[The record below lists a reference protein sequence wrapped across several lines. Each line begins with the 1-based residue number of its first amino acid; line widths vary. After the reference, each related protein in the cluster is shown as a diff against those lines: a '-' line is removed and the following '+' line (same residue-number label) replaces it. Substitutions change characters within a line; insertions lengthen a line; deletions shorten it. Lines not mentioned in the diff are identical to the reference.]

1 MMGTERQGITKD
13 ITMTRL
19 DAEGTSLGVIDYT
32 DDSLTYEEVSEESD
46 ELPCTVRCLLTVL
59 AAIAPCRALTAPS
72 RQVTL
77 YEHDEFTG
85 WEATFGPGEYDH
97 AKLQVHGAT
106 NDDVESIVVTK
117 GCSAVIAQHGA
128 SSQPSSGWRC

>member
-19 DAEGTSLGVIDYT
+19 DSEGTSLGVIDYT

-59 AAIAPCRALTAPS
+59 AIAP
-72 RQVTL
+72 
-77 YEHDEFTG
+77 
-85 WEATFGPGEYDH
+85 
-97 AKLQVHGAT
+97 
-106 NDDVESIVVTK
+106 
-117 GCSAVIAQHGA
+117 
-128 SSQPSSGWRC
+128 